1 VLSLLAWFIRSY
13 PILSTSHKHHK
24 SIAVAV
30 FIVMSL
36 LLTLAMAT
44 IFASSMVEL
53 VSLNETPISDSTR
66 GQIACSIDQSGSC
79 TLCSNDSNHTTSTT
93 PVPYEYQCPEWSRD
107 DVTRIL
113 QTQGKAGATLAIICM
128 LYAIGSFRYG
138 ITIRKHIFDY
148 KIAYV

>member
-1 VLSLLAWFIRSY
+1 MFFILVLLAWFIRSY
-13 PILSTSHKHHK
+13 PILSTSHKHRK
-24 SIAVAV
+24 SIAVAA
-30 FIVMSL
+30 FISMSL
-36 LLTLAMAT
+36 LLSLAMAT

-53 VSLNETPISDSTR
+53 VSLNNTPISDSTR

-79 TLCSNDSNHTTSTT
+79 TLCVSNTTI
-93 PVPYEYQCPEWSRD
+93 PYEDQCPEWTRD

-113 QTQGKAGATLAIICM
+113 QTQGKAGATLAIISM